1 MDAFKTGFGL
11 NTMLATVGSTTTAS
25 DISNIKMN
33 IIDVLKG
40 EPMDDTQK
48 QRVDEFFGK
57 EDICTPLEVFR
68 KDISLLPIKKGIQSA
83 PDKLVIHLTF
93 SPLHLA
99 IMFGNKIIIDIIK
112 KRMTKSEDFT
122 KEVLNTAVQNDD
134 LLEKAHSCNIQEA
147 FDLPDEAF
155 NITGLFLAV
164 KYSELALKELMQPFL
179 EHDIMDELFK
189 AKDFRELN
197 LLQFSTFNKTPDCIK

>member
-25 DISNIKMN
+25 DISNIEMN

-48 QRVDEFFGK
+48 QRVEGYFEQ
-57 EDICTPLEVFR
+57 EDICKPLEVFR
-68 KDISLLPIKKGIQSA
+68 KNISLLPIKERNKGD
-83 PDKLVIHLTF
+83 PDKLVVQLTF

-112 KRMTKSEDFT
+112 ERMIKSKDFT
-122 KEVLNTAVQNDD
+122 KEVLSTAVDNAS
-134 LLEKAHSCNIQEA
+134 LLEKAHSCNIQEV

-155 NITGLFLAV
+155 NLTGLFLAV
-164 KYSELALKELMQPFL
+164 KYSEHALKELMLPFL
-179 EHDIMDELFK
+179 EHDIMDQLFK
-189 AKDFRELN
+189 AKDFRELS